1 MLKTIGH
8 QNSVVARYRVEIIL
22 YLWLTMKIKQINT
35 QTNKNKAKLKF
46 YERIKVFLSK
56 KRENT
61 NISYHPMGTGRLM
74 DVFFHV

>member
-1 MLKTIGH
+1 MMKTIGH

-35 QTNKNKAKLKF
+35 QTNKNKVTLKF

-56 KRENT
+56 KCENT
-61 NISYHPMGTGRLM
+61 NISCHPMGTGRLM

>member
-1 MLKTIGH
+1 MLKTIGY

-22 YLWLTMKIKQINT
+22 YLWLTMKIEQINT

-56 KRENT
+56 KREST
-61 NISYHPMGTGRLM
+61 NISYHPMGPGRLM